1 MIFLVKSSSSTK
13 GIIDIIVVFVMFLF
27 VLALAYFAARL
38 VGRFQGNVQSRSN
51 IKILETA
58 RVANNKFIQLVK
70 IGDRY
75 FAIGVGKDDITFLT
89 ELTEDDLNMDT
100 INNPSNG
107 SFKDILSQLQKKK
120 DENDEKK

>member
-13 GIIDIIVVFVMFLF
+13 GIIGIIVVFVMFLF

-58 RVANNKFIQLVK
+58 RVANNKFVQLVK

-75 FAIGVGKDDITFLT
+75 FAIGVGKDNITFLT

-120 DENDEKK
+120 DENDEK

>member
-120 DENDEKK
+120 DENDEK